1 MANTVQITVEQDGP
15 SDTVYTVYLESDGSS
30 GELTNQTI
38 IDPATLYN
46 EAARS
51 SGTQGFPN
59 NAPLLN
65 IQQVWYFLSG
75 FDVVVQ
81 FGGAVPMKRLL
92 LTPSVD
98 SYQDFRPMGGL
109 ADKTPSAN
117 SPNGKL
123 QINTN
128 GFSSS
133 GCFGTIIFKVRKMK

>member
-1 MANTVQITVEQDGP
+1 MANVVQVTVEQDGP
-15 SDTVYTVYLESDGSS
+15 SDTVYSVYLESDGSS

-38 IDPATLYN
+38 IDPAALLNDSTRP
-46 EAARS
+46 A
-51 SGTQGFPN
+51 TTGFPA

-75 FDVVVQ
+75 FDVIVQ

-109 ADKTPSAN
+109 ADKTPMAN

-128 GFSSS
+128 GFSSQ